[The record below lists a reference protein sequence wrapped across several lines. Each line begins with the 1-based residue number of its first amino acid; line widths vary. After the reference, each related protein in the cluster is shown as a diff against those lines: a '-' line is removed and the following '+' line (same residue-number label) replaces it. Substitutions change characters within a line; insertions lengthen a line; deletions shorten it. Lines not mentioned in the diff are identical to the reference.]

1 MKIFILERAYLEIPD
16 ISLSLF
22 IPEPDEA
29 GKVYSGSLKNG
40 YAIYLEEYQ
49 RDYITETS
57 KFIKEV
63 DQLYKFNQLNVTS
76 AITSLLKKHSLK
88 YYTYM
93 PKEYKYGSYGIPK
106 EYCYFPKDD
115 YGQTVFKVKGNL
127 VRPNPFPNQKITNM
141 PINKLQIYSRRFI
154 NKVEGYYLE
163 RTAATQ
169 RHPPT
174 HDIEKTSNY
183 IREFIVL
190 NII

>member
-49 RDYITETS
+49 DDYTTEAT
-57 KFIKEV
+57 KFLK
-63 DQLYKFNQLNVTS
+63 DLDHLYKFNQLNVTS

-88 YYTYM
+88 HYTYM

-106 EYCYFPKDD
+106 EYCYFTQDD
-115 YGQTVFKVKGNL
+115 YGDTVFRVNGNL

-154 NKVEGYYLE
+154 NKVEGYYQE
-163 RTAATQ
+163 
-169 RHPPT
+169 RHPEAPKPYVL
-174 HDIEKTSNY
+174 EKTSNY

>member
-1 MKIFILERAYLEIPD
+1 MKIFILERAYLEVPD

-88 YYTYM
+88 HYTYM
-93 PKEYKYGSYGIPK
+93 PKEYKYGTYTIPK
-106 EYCYFPKDD
+106 TYFYTTYDKEEKATLLKLRGGFRED
-115 YGQTVFKVKGNL
+115 
-127 VRPNPFPNQKITNM
+127 PFPSHKIPNVG
-141 PINKLQIYSRRFI
+141 INKLQMYSTRAI
-154 NKVEGYYLE
+154 NKVEGYYQE
-163 RTAATQ
+163 
-169 RHPPT
+169 RHPEAPKPYVL
-174 HDIEKTSNY
+174 EKTSNY